1 MNLKQVLQ
9 EVLEEEE
16 GQGSEVIQDPQALEG
31 SKVNY
36 STTLLL
42 TTTSQIS
49 SMLLPCRYN
58 QINNHTWR

>member
-16 GQGSEVIQDPQALEG
+16 RQGSEVIQDPQALEG
-31 SKVNY
+31 SKVND

-42 TTTSQIS
+42 TTSQIS
-49 SMLLPCRYN
+49 KGCSTLYPHRYN
-58 QINNHTWR
+58 